1 MLSSAP
7 ICLAALEQLPT
18 NGYTPTEAN
27 VAEQSAQIPLA
38 KEVMFAPEEK
48 PVLGGFVA
56 CGLASHEIGY
66 PASLYQT
73 PLQDQ
78 IAKGFCGKCH
88 SGEEW
93 TDAEDG
99 LAVALEN
106 ICCCVRVGC
115 GSIGHGVAALANGG
129 HDATL
134 QLLKKRKVALEMCPF
149 SNACV
154 TSTHYAEMEKAPI
167 RVALDAGVE
176 VVLGTDDANAWEPG
190 APGPSMREVM
200 RHLLDDAGVQP
211 EEMRAIAAES
221 VRRAFMPDEVR
232 AHWLKE
238 VAAWDDAYTLPICDL
253 HMHFVGSV
261 PRCYLERVYAAYT
274 YPGKRQGTAQQ
285 NACVP
290 DVRRLV
296 SGRCQNPWANLAAF
310 AKDTYAP
317 TYGVLLS
324 EGVSAVA
331 DQIMS
336 IARSCSQCGVVAIT
350 LQIGAPQGASAAWL
364 DFYMDLLAL
373 AQRRATTLAPPCYI
387 AYQADFIRNA
397 PVGAARGIVNLMEKR
412 GKTSGWLFPRL
423 STEADVDALKQQQ
436 FEGLREHPARFPCIT
451 NMYELYLLAN
461 AFVPDNGISREIQLQ
476 QIEAGLATFIGEVKT
491 VSFLPEE
498 SPFRVQAD
506 SDVFGSEAT
515 FKNAVERSMQV
526 IRANWGTP
534 RE

>member
-7 ICLAALEQLPT
+7 ICVAALEQLPT
-18 NGYTPTEAN
+18 NGYILTKAA
-27 VAEQSAQIPLA
+27 VAEQPAKTPLA
-38 KEVMFAPEEK
+38 KAVMFAPEAK

-56 CGLASHEIGY
+56 CGLASHEIDY
-66 PASLYQT
+66 PASLYQG

-93 TDAEDG
+93 VDTEQG
-99 LAVALEN
+99 LASALEN
-106 ICCCVRVGC
+106 ICCCVKVGC
-115 GSIGHGVAALANGG
+115 NSIGHGVAALAHGG

-134 QLLKKRKVALEMCPF
+134 ELLKKRKVALEICPF
-149 SNACV
+149 SNLCV
-154 TSTHYAEMEKAPI
+154 ASTHCAEMDQPPI
-167 RVALDAGVE
+167 RIALDAGME

-200 RHLLDDAGVQP
+200 RHLLDDAGVKP
-211 EEMRAIAAES
+211 REMRAIAAES
-221 VRRAFMPDEVR
+221 FRRAFLPDEVR

-261 PRCYLERVYAAYT
+261 PRCYLERVYAEHT
-274 YPGKRQGTAQQ
+274 YPGKLQGTAQQ

-290 DVRRLV
+290 DVRRIV
-296 SGRCQNPWANLAAF
+296 GGKCRNAWTNLAAF
-310 AKDTYAP
+310 AADTYAP

-331 DQIMS
+331 DQIMA

-373 AQRRATTLAPPCYI
+373 AQRRATTLTPPCYI

-397 PVGAARGIVNLMEKR
+397 PVGAARGIINFMEKR
-412 GKTSGWLFPRL
+412 GKTSGWLFSQL
-423 STEADVDALKQQQ
+423 STDVQVLALKAQK
-436 FEGLREHPARFPCIT
+436 FDGLREHPARFPAIT
-451 NMYELYLLAN
+451 NMYELCLLAH

-476 QIEAGLATFIGEVKT
+476 QIEAGLTKFMGEVKT
-491 VSFLPEE
+491 VSFLPQE
-498 SPFRVQAD
+498 SPFRVKAD
-506 SDVFGSEAT
+506 TEIFGSEEA
-515 FKNAVERSMQV
+515 FKSAVERSMQV
-526 IRANWGTP
+526 VRVNWG
-534 RE
+534 